1 MCQINTIGMYYL
13 LDYDNSMKGEV
24 ILARKKR
31 VGFNFFR
38 LFTTTEEGNDVYLI
52 ITNLL
57 EQIRLNYLRQA
68 EGIDEEQKLVYSYQ
82 GEPAKLADVRVDENN
97 FYHLTFERLL
107 NYQLPIKTTLHGES
121 DVIDI
126 EENEFV
132 GHEVSVLYD
141 PIEHVMMVQRNRDS
155 LGPTAISEFLNSIV
169 EESELASNAF
179 LSVITDREARHRGF
193 NQNKYKKLQVKVS
206 GMEAQNLLRR
216 LLDGAPQGVETVELI
231 VSSGRGRESEIENES
246 IHPILERYVGNDDVQ
261 KLKVSGKYEEY
272 SNVEPVD
279 LLNQKLETF
288 VDLDYREHRYFNPI
302 SVYER
307 MLGKYIHE
315 DGGFRNI
322 IQRM

>member
-1 MCQINTIGMYYL
+1 M
-13 LDYDNSMKGEV
+13 
-24 ILARKKR
+24 ARKKR

-38 LFTTTEEGNDVYLI
+38 LFTTTEEGNDVYLN

-302 SVYER
+302 SVYEK